1 MGYDHDQNEETDAM
15 AEDAAYENAFSMVPG
30 MGEYA
35 PMAAHTLEMLED
47 MNTSDDGP
55 TPDAP
60 DDTLERERA
69 LALQKGQ
76 AASQHSTES
85 MRVPSAPRPSPMS

>member
-1 MGYDHDQNEETDAM
+1 MSENTEKDDESDAL

-30 MGEYA
+30 MGEAA
-35 PMAAHTLEMLED
+35 PIAAHTLETLED
-47 MNTSDDGP
+47 LNANSA
-55 TPDAP
+55 PDAQM

-76 AASQHSTES
+76 TPQQQTA
-85 MRVPSAPRPSPMS
+85 APRPLPH

>member
-1 MGYDHDQNEETDAM
+1 MRENTEANDESDAL

-30 MGEYA
+30 MGEAA
-35 PMAAHTLEMLED
+35 PVAAHTLEVLED
-47 MNTSDDGP
+47 MNANSA
-55 TPDAP
+55 PDAQI

-76 AASQHSTES
+76 APQHMAT
-85 MRVPSAPRPSPMS
+85 PRPLPH